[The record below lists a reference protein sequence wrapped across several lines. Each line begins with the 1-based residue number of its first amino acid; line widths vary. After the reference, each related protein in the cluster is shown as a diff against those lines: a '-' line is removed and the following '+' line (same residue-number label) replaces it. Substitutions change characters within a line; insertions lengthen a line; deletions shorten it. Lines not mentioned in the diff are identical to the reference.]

1 MHARQFELDVIDR
14 SDVLARL
21 LMLCHR
27 RRCRVTAVAYA
38 AGDRHRPA
46 RLLLSLEAQPRQ
58 MRRIGEWLLAPVDV
72 IRVTALDAARVRDTH
87 LHELVSEPSLVAS

>member
-14 SDVLARL
+14 PDVLVRL

-27 RRCRVTAVAYA
+27 RRCRVTAVDYV

-46 RLLLSLEAQPRQ
+46 RLLMRVEAEPRQ
-58 MRRIGEWLLAPVDV
+58 TRQMGAWLLASVDV
-72 IRVTALDAARVRDTH
+72 IRVSVPDAPQVGEADVKPDTR
-87 LHELVSEPSLVAS
+87 SIPRCR